1 MENTP
6 GEVLRVKDWNLL
18 FENNRTRGLKHLDW
32 VPIQNNLDGD
42 GYTELVDHPNGA
54 AHLGAWLAIV
64 QIASR
69 CQTRGMLT
77 RDNGRPHTAE
87 SLARISRIPVVIFEE
102 ALPRL
107 LRIGWLEITHV
118 TVAIPRV
125 PGAAPQVPA
134 AIAQA
139 PAGFPQ
145 DLAEEKCAKRFK

>member
-1 MENTP
+1 MENAT
-6 GEVLRVKDWNLL
+6 GEVFRVKGWNLL

-32 VPIQNNLDGD
+32 VPMPNKMDGD

-69 CQTRGMLT
+69 CHIRGALT

-107 LRIGWLEITHV
+107 LRIGWLEITQESA
-118 TVAIPRV
+118 AI
-125 PGAAPQVPA
+125 PQVPA
-134 AIAQA
+134 EVSQEY
-139 PAGFPQ
+139 AGIPQ
-145 DLAEEKCAKRFK
+145 NLA

>member
-1 MENTP
+1 MDNAT
-6 GEVLRVKDWNLL
+6 GEAFRVKDWNLL

-32 VPIQNNLDGD
+32 VPMPNKMDGD

-69 CQTRGMLT
+69 CHTRGALT
-77 RDNGRPHTAE
+77 RDNGRPHTPE

-107 LRIGWLEITHV
+107 LRIGWLEITQESA
-118 TVAIPRV
+118 AIP
-125 PGAAPQVPA
+125 QLPA
-134 AIAQA
+134 EVSQEY
-139 PAGFPQ
+139 AGIPQ
-145 DLAEEKCAKRFK
+145 DLA

>member
-1 MENTP
+1 MENAT
-6 GEVLRVKDWNLL
+6 GEVFRVKDWNLL

-32 VPIQNNLDGD
+32 VPMPNKMDGD

-69 CQTRGMLT
+69 CHTRGTLT
-77 RDNGRPHTAE
+77 RNNGRPHTAE

-107 LRIGWLEITHV
+107 LQIGWLEITQV
-118 TVAIPRV
+118 TAAIPH
-125 PGAAPQVPA
+125 VPA
-134 AIAQA
+134 AMPQVNGGI
-139 PAGFPQ
+139 PQ
-145 DLAEEKCAKRFK
+145 DLAEEKGATRHLK